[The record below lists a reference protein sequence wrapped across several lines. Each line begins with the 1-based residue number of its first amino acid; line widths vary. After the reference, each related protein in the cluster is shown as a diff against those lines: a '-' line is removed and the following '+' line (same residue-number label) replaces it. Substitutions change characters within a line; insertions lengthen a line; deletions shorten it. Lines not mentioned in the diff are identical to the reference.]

1 VRTAEDAADRSGR
14 DHRILSRMLADAD
27 ELCGSGD
34 ALLVGQYRHLRGRIA
49 ALIDIAMPAGETET
63 AA

>member
-1 VRTAEDAADRSGR
+1 MRNAQDAADQSDR

-34 ALLVGQYRHLRGRIA
+34 ALLVGQYRYLRGRIA
-49 ALIDIAMPAGETET
+49 ALIDITMPAGETET

>member
-1 VRTAEDAADRSGR
+1 MRNVNDAADQSAR

-27 ELCGSGD
+27 ELCKSGD
-34 ALLVGQYRHLRGRIA
+34 ALLAGQYHHLRGRIA
-49 ALIDIAMPAGETET
+49 ALLDINFPAGEAGT

>member
-1 VRTAEDAADRSGR
+1 MRKPEDAADQTAR

-27 ELCGSGD
+27 VLCASSD
-34 ALLVGQYRHLRGRIA
+34 ALLVGQYRHLRGRIV
-49 ALIDIAMPAGETET
+49 ALLDITIPANEAGT

>member
-1 VRTAEDAADRSGR
+1 VRKPEDAADQTAR
-14 DHRILSRMLADAD
+14 DHRVLSRMLADAD
-27 ELCGSGD
+27 ELCDSGD

-49 ALIDIAMPAGETET
+49 ALIDITMPVGDRET

>member
-1 VRTAEDAADRSGR
+1 VRNVQDAAGDTAR

-27 ELCGSGD
+27 ALCQCGD
-34 ALLVGQYRHLRGRIA
+34 ALLAGQYRHLRGRIA
-49 ALIDIAMPAGETET
+49 ALLDINFPAGDTET

>member
-1 VRTAEDAADRSGR
+1 VRNVNDAADHSAR

-27 ELCGSGD
+27 ELCKCGD
-34 ALLVGQYRHLRGRIA
+34 ALLVGQYRHLRGRVA
-49 ALIDIAMPAGETET
+49 ALLDIADVDGSAET

>member
-1 VRTAEDAADRSGR
+1 VRKPEDAADQTAR

-27 ELCGSGD
+27 ELCRSDD
-34 ALLVGQYRHLRGRIA
+34 ALLVGQYRHLRGRIS
-49 ALIDIAMPAGETET
+49 ALIEVTMPLREEQ

>member
-1 VRTAEDAADRSGR
+1 MSKLENTADQAAR
-14 DHRILSRMLADAD
+14 DHRILLRMLADAD
-27 ELCGSGD
+27 ALCGSGD

-49 ALIDIAMPAGETET
+49 ALINITMPADNTEH

>member
-1 VRTAEDAADRSGR
+1 MGKPEDAADQTAR

-34 ALLVGQYRHLRGRIA
+34 ALLVGQYCHLRGRIA
-49 ALIDIAMPAGETET
+49 ALIEVTMPLCEEM

>member
-1 VRTAEDAADRSGR
+1 VRNAQDAVDESAR

-27 ELCGSGD
+27 ALCQCGD
-34 ALLVGQYRHLRGRIA
+34 TLLAGQYRHLRGRIA
-49 ALIDIAMPAGETET
+49 ALLDLTIPADEAET